1 LFFFSSLRFR
11 KACTQYCKCY
21 TIGARC
27 EYLQTVQQQAR
38 ATKTKE
44 EKREHEMVEGEEKH
58 MKKKEKEEGKK
69 KGKALLNGSGALEL
83 MERPCLS
90 LPLEFLRAR
99 GGAAPIRAGPP
110 WPAGSLS

>member
-58 MKKKEKEEGKK
+58 MKRKEKEAGKK
-69 KGKALLNGSGALEL
+69 K
-83 MERPCLS
+83 ER
-90 LPLEFLRAR
+90 RY
-99 GGAAPIRAGPP
+99 
-110 WPAGSLS
+110 